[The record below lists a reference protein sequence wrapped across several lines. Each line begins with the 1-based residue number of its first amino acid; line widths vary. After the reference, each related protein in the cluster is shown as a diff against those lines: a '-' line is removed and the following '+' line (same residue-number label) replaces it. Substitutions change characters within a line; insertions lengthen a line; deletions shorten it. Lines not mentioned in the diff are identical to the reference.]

1 MGVIGSDTPDDE
13 KPTGGNQWAT
23 LNKQKN
29 HTGNSASAQRQRLLE
44 ALRNQP
50 MNTVQ
55 TRREL
60 DILGVAPRIFELKK
74 AGHEIVTHRQHQP
87 TDCGKMH
94 SVALYVLVKEARV

>member
-1 MGVIGSDTPDDE
+1 MKDKE
-13 KPTGGNQWAT
+13 KTARAGEQQAAFQT
-23 LNKQKN
+23 KQIN
-29 HTGNSASAQRQRLLE
+29 HTGNSTNAQRQRLLE

-50 MNTVQ
+50 MNTLQ
-55 TRREL
+55 IRREL

-74 AGHEIVTHRQHQP
+74 AGHEIVTQRQHMP

>member
-1 MGVIGSDTPDDE
+1 MSHNSDTLDNE

-23 LNKQKN
+23 QTKHPKN
-29 HTGNSASAQRQRLLE
+29 NGNSASAQRQRLLE

-55 TRREL
+55 IRREL
-60 DILGVAPRIFELKK
+60 DILGVAPRVFELKK
-74 AGHEIVTHRQHQP
+74 AGHKIVTHRQHVP

-94 SVALYVLVKEARV
+94 CVGLYVLEKEASV